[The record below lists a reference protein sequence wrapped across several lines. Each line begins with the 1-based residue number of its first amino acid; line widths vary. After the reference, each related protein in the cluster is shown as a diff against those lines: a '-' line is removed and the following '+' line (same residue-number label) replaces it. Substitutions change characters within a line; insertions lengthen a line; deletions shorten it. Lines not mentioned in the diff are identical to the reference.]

1 MLEKNKW
8 LGNGRVL
15 RNLEVG
21 IRNMY
26 EFLLLQ
32 VLAEN
37 LGVKGET
44 VDNVGGLRNSM
55 DDEDLRVFSGVLSM
69 TYNLEMISKTT
80 SFR

>member
-80 SFR
+80 SFP

>member
-1 MLEKNKW
+1 
-8 LGNGRVL
+8 
-15 RNLEVG
+15 
-21 IRNMY
+21 MY
-26 EFLLLQ
+26 EFLLLR

-80 SFR
+80 SFP

>member
-26 EFLLLQ
+26 ELLLLQ

-69 TYNLEMISKTT
+69 TYGIISK
-80 SFR
+80 

>member
-69 TYNLEMISKTT
+69 TYSIIRK
-80 SFR
+80 

>member
-1 MLEKNKW
+1 
-8 LGNGRVL
+8 
-15 RNLEVG
+15 
-21 IRNMY
+21 MY

-80 SFR
+80 SFP

>member
-69 TYNLEMISKTT
+69 TYSIISK
-80 SFR
+80 

>member
-26 EFLLLQ
+26 ELLLLQ

-69 TYNLEMISKTT
+69 TYSIISK
-80 SFR
+80 

>member
-55 DDEDLRVFSGVLSM
+55 GDEDLRVFSGVLSM
-69 TYNLEMISKTT
+69 TYTIISK
-80 SFR
+80 

>member
-69 TYNLEMISKTT
+69 TYTIISK
-80 SFR
+80 

>member
-69 TYNLEMISKTT
+69 TYGIISK
-80 SFR
+80 